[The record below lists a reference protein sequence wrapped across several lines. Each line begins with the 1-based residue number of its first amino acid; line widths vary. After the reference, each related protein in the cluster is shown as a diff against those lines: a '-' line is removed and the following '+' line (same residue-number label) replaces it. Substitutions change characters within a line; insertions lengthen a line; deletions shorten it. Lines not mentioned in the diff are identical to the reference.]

1 MANFTGF
8 RGGQSVQGLGEM
20 AGTGS
25 EEASAAWID
34 GFLGMMAEK
43 LDGSVRWAV
52 RHRLWVGNGSSTGWL
67 HD

>member
-1 MANFTGF
+1 M
-8 RGGQSVQGLGEM
+8 QGLGEM